1 MTVTIAIDVM
11 GGDHGAKVTVPAT
24 LSFLKRNPDVHIILV
39 GNQSLI
45 QQALAEH
52 KADAHGQIT
61 IQHAS
66 EVVEMDESPQSALKN
81 KKRFFYA
88 SGD

>member
-1 MTVTIAIDVM
+1 MTVTIAVDVM

-24 LSFLKRNPDVHIILV
+24 LSFLKTHPDVRVILV
-39 GNQSLI
+39 GQQPAI
-45 QQALAEH
+45 EQALTAQKISQH
-52 KADAHGQIT
+52 PQIE
-61 IQHAS
+61 IHHAT

-81 KKRFFYA
+81 KKRFFNA